1 MLFYVTKRKFKTVCF
16 LLMIFIFLNSIIQ
29 FIYKYSI
36 NSDQNL
42 AARNHLKSP
51 TRKQQIKNGS
61 KKSFEIKKE
70 KGNSMNKREP
80 FEIRDRKS
88 NSELDFI
95 FIGGYPGSGTN
106 LMVFSSSS
114 LFISKFFISFLEI
127 ESCSRRS
134 SKHKMWS

>member
-51 TRKQQIKNGS
+51 TRNQQIKNGS

-70 KGNSMNKREP
+70 KSNSMNKREP

-106 LMVFSSSS
+106 LMVFSSS
-114 LFISKFFISFLEI
+114 I
-127 ESCSRRS
+127 
-134 SKHKMWS
+134 